1 MVIVINS
8 NDGNAWMPQ
17 AIDHQHIYI
26 FLGSKQPTSND
37 LL

>member
-8 NDGNAWMPQ
+8 NDGNAWMPE
-17 AIDHQHIYI
+17 AIDNQNLYI

-37 LL
+37 WL